1 MIIIKYSF
9 IKKAL
14 FCHTVT
20 KKSPMQFR
28 GVKMIEISDRHEE
41 CYMKEK
47 CAKYEKCPMVLVQ
60 DIVSGKWKILIMWY
74 LSYGNLRFSDIQ
86 RKLPNVSQKVLSRQL
101 KSLEEDNIIHRK
113 VYPVVPPKVEY
124 SLTEVGN
131 RLIPILEM
139 MHTFGAEYLE
149 DGLNK

>member
-1 MIIIKYSF
+1 
-9 IKKAL
+9 
-14 FCHTVT
+14 
-20 KKSPMQFR
+20 
-28 GVKMIEISDRHEE
+28 MIEISDRHEE

-60 DIVSGKWKILIMWY
+60 DIVSGKWKILILWY
-74 LSYGNLRFSDIQ
+74 LSYRKLRFSDIQ

-101 KSLEEDNIIHRK
+101 KSMEEDNVIHRK

-124 SLTEVGN
+124 SLTDVGK

-139 MHTFGAEYLE
+139 MHKFGAEYLE
-149 DGLNK
+149 EGLNK

>member
-1 MIIIKYSF
+1 MN
-9 IKKAL
+9 
-14 FCHTVT
+14 
-20 KKSPMQFR
+20 Q
-28 GVKMIEISDRHEE
+28 ISDRHEE

-60 DIVSGKWKILIMWY
+60 DIVSGKWKVLILWY
-74 LSYGNLRFSDIQ
+74 LSYSKLRFSDIQ

-101 KSLEEDNIIHRK
+101 KSMEEDNIIHRK

-124 SLTEVGN
+124 SLTDTGK

-139 MHTFGAEYLE
+139 MHKFGAEYLE
-149 DGLNK
+149 EGSSK

>member
-1 MIIIKYSF
+1 
-9 IKKAL
+9 
-14 FCHTVT
+14 
-20 KKSPMQFR
+20 
-28 GVKMIEISDRHEE
+28 MIEISDRHEE

-60 DIVSGKWKILIMWY
+60 DIVSGKWKILILWY
-74 LSYGNLRFSDIQ
+74 LSYSKLRFSDIQ

-101 KSLEEDNIIHRK
+101 KSMEEDNVIHRK

-124 SLTEVGN
+124 SLTDVGK

-149 DGLNK
+149 EELNK

>member
-1 MIIIKYSF
+1 
-9 IKKAL
+9 
-14 FCHTVT
+14 
-20 KKSPMQFR
+20 
-28 GVKMIEISDRHEE
+28 MIEISDRHEE

-74 LSYGNLRFSDIQ
+74 LGYSELRFSDIQ

-101 KSLEEDNIIHRK
+101 KSLEEDNIINRK
-113 VYPVVPPKVEY
+113 VYPIVPPKVEY
-124 SLTEVGN
+124 SLTDTGKK
-131 RLIPILEM
+131 LIPILEM

-149 DGLNK
+149 EGLNK

>member
-1 MIIIKYSF
+1 
-9 IKKAL
+9 
-14 FCHTVT
+14 
-20 KKSPMQFR
+20 
-28 GVKMIEISDRHEE
+28 MIEISDRHEE

-74 LSYGNLRFSDIQ
+74 LGYSELRFSDIQ
-86 RKLPNVSQKVLSRQL
+86 RKLPNASQKVLSRQL
-101 KSLEEDNIIHRK
+101 KSLEEDNIINRK

-124 SLTEVGN
+124 SLTDVGK

-149 DGLNK
+149 EGLKK